1 MLETVNYFLFVVTD
15 LLVVDDDD
23 GRRRRTKIISRR
35 RDLIMSSSPIAKHG
49 IHMKFHLF
57 SSHIPI
63 VEVPFLIYL

>member
-1 MLETVNYFLFVVTD
+1 MLETANYFLFVATD
-15 LLVVDDDD
+15 LLLVDDD
-23 GRRRRTKIISRR
+23 GGLRQRSKTISRR

-57 SSHIPI
+57 SSHILT